1 MSTSAIGPLDPTA
14 RLPEPLLH
22 RYRCDGDPAAREELV
37 VRFLPLAR
45 DLARRYFRSS
55 VPAEDLIQVAS
66 LALVKAVD
74 RFEPERGT
82 PFRAFAVP
90 TILGELKRYFRDSAW
105 GVHVPRSAQERALAV
120 GDATEQLT
128 SLSGRSPTVHEIAGY
143 LELSQEEVLD
153 ALQAAQA
160 YASTSLD
167 APPPAT
173 AEVCNERNLESELG
187 AEDERFELIE
197 ARLAVAEA
205 ARSLPEAERQIL
217 YLWFIEELTQSDIG
231 ARLGVSQ
238 IQVSRTLRRSL
249 AHLRTLAGGDA

>member
-1 MSTSAIGPLDPTA
+1 MSTSAIGPLNPPA

-22 RYRCDGDPAAREELV
+22 RYRSDGDPAAREELV

-55 VPAEDLIQVAS
+55 VPAEDLVQVAS

-74 RFEPERGT
+74 RFDPERGT
-82 PFRAFAVP
+82 TFRAFAIP

-105 GVHVPRSAQERALAV
+105 DVHVPRSAKDRALAV
-120 GDATEQLT
+120 GEATEQLT
-128 SLSGRSPTVHEIAGY
+128 GCSGRSPTVQEIAGY
-143 LELSQEEVLD
+143 LELSQEEILD

-167 APPPAT
+167 APPPPS
-173 AEVCNERNLESELG
+173 AEGSNAPNIEIELG

-197 ARLAVAEA
+197 AKLIVAEG

-217 YLWFIEELTQSDIG
+217 YLWFIEELTQSEIG

-238 IQVSRTLRRSL
+238 MQVSRALRRSL
-249 AHLRTLAGGDA
+249 AHLRTIAGTDA